1 MGTHPIFESD
11 FDCLTEMLR
20 RSISRLP
27 KRAATT
33 NLDSTCG
40 LGGEIYGE
48 EHYAI
53 QETLRKI
60 IQNDINPYCD
70 KWEEEKM
77 YPAHE
82 VMKKLG
88 DAGILGISHPKS
100 TVAWGSII
108 LIPLRFQKLWE
119 KLLVEVSQCLSEFSL
134 KWRLL
139 PSENLEV
146 TMFVKNFYG
155 RQ

>member
-60 IQNDINPYCD
+60 IQNDI
-70 KWEEEKM
+70 
-77 YPAHE
+77 
-82 VMKKLG
+82 
-88 DAGILGISHPKS
+88 IPKS

-108 LIPLRFQKLWE
+108 LIPLRFQKRWE

-134 KWRLL
+134 KWPLL
-139 PSENLEV
+139 PSGNLEV

-155 RQ
+155 RQLVETK

>member
-70 KWEEEKM
+70 KSAQEKM

-88 DAGILGISHPKS
+88 DAGILGISHPEKYGGLGLDYS
-100 TVAWGSII
+100 YTVAVSETLG
-108 LIPLRFQKLWE
+108 E
-119 KLLVEVSQCLSEFSL
+119 LLVEVSQCLSEFSL
-134 KWRLL
+134 KWPLQPL
-139 PSENLEV
+139 ENLEA
-146 TMFVKNFYG
+146 T
-155 RQ
+155 